1 MFPSPQV
8 LRRPHLQGCVHEE
21 AQGHRRE
28 SRAIGHPCVECDCQ
42 AAHPGGRVDEP
53 GLFLQYC
60 LCCIGKKSR
69 WLGYDKCVVK
79 YVSALAWRAFG
90 CVFICNIF
98 VNASSFN
105 GLPPAHKTFA
115 HQCRPCSPGPEKH
128 VEKHADPLICT
139 FQNDVVKKRIQLCP
153 RMYKALTD
161 CGKLQCVETVP
172 MCGSVVAREKM
183 FCSKCKTA
191 ISCQWCSKLGTSSTL
206 ESKRKN
212 RHVLIC
218 SYVGMGTKCLLVR
231 ACTCLLVL
239 ASCYGH

>member
-1 MFPSPQV
+1 MPRLLGRADCGRGYS
-8 LRRPHLQGCVHEE
+8 HLKF
-21 AQGHRRE
+21 
-28 SRAIGHPCVECDCQ
+28 
-42 AAHPGGRVDEP
+42 AHVTIPG
-53 GLFLQYC
+53 
-60 LCCIGKKSR
+60 
-69 WLGYDKCVVK
+69 
-79 YVSALAWRAFG
+79 
-90 CVFICNIF
+90 
-98 VNASSFN
+98 
-105 GLPPAHKTFA
+105 PPAHKTFA

-191 ISCQWCSKLGTSSTL
+191 ISCQWCSRLGTSRTL
-206 ESKRKN
+206 ESKQKN

-218 SYVGMGTKCLLVR
+218 SYVGMGTKCLLRSLECKRRFADSANQIVIFPHSLNKMVCQLDQVSNR
-231 ACTCLLVL
+231 NDFYQIRYGRSGPGERSHCQHAMNSNHRSCRSQSESGSLCKRMVCTNSLNIDC
-239 ASCYGH
+239 